1 PNLMLLNYDNK
12 RTQTDNSVIGIDD
25 VNRYTPVQLFNM
37 LYEEQNGQ
45 PISDIQRDYL
55 SDLIEQIWGAE
66 K

>member
-1 PNLMLLNYDNK
+1 MLLNYDNK